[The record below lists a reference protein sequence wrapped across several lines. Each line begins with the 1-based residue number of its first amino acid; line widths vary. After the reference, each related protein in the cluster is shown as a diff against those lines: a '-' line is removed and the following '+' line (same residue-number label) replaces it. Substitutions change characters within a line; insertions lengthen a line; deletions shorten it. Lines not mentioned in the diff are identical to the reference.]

1 MDSVLNILCSN
12 GGRGVFKKPFPTKCE
27 IKQGEKKWFLE
38 VYAKLTLMQKEKVC
52 AIKYPLY
59 NIICLRVTPQEG
71 FLLILTL
78 VNWTA

>member
-1 MDSVLNILCSN
+1 MGE
-12 GGRGVFKKPFPTKCE
+12 GGYLRSHFQQNVN
-27 IKQGEKKWFLE
+27 IKQGEKKWFLV